1 MPTLEK
7 VIQEATTDY
16 LEKLLTSGSNK
27 SSDDIREELSKA
39 TLDQVEFVNSVRPKG
54 HKLRTPSNLTPYQIA
69 EVVLA
74 TRNVVSVAC
83 AGDTRDPDYDVLAV
97 YQDSG
102 PDEGLYDTTDLALE
116 RLISE
121 YNVGITKHEIEETL
135 AILKRKVPHKV
146 RNSDRDLIAVNNGIF
161 DYRTKTLRPF
171 SPDYVFLTKSRV
183 NYNPGATNA
192 VIHND
197 NDGTDWDV
205 ESWLCEVVPDAEVR
219 QLIWEILGAIIR
231 PFVRWNKSAW
241 FYSTTGNNGKGTLCA
256 LMRNLCGPGTY
267 ASIPLSDFGKEFH
280 LEPLLRASA
289 IIVDENDVGTYID
302 KAANLKAVITG
313 DTIQVNR
320 KFKLPVAYRFCGFMV
335 QCLNEMP
342 RVKDKSNSFY
352 RRQLFVPFTQCFTGM
367 ERKYIKDD
375 YLNRPEVLE
384 YVLWKV
390 LNMNYYQLS
399 EPEACKAALDEYKTS
414 NDPLAQFL
422 EEILP
427 QLVWDLIPLEFIYD
441 LYRNWLRR
449 NNPSGTALGKNIF
462 AKELFEQIKLYP
474 DWAYDRD
481 KIHKP
486 GHLMDCPEPLI
497 REYSME
503 LLYGIGARRKS
514 GYRGL
519 RRIAS
524 QCIVVDDEDQDD

>member
-1 MPTLEK
+1 M
-7 VIQEATTDY
+7 
-16 LEKLLTSGSNK
+16 
-27 SSDDIREELSKA
+27 
-39 TLDQVEFVNSVRPKG
+39 
-54 HKLRTPSNLTPYQIA
+54 
-69 EVVLA
+69 
-74 TRNVVSVAC
+74 
-83 AGDTRDPDYDVLAV
+83 
-97 YQDSG
+97 
-102 PDEGLYDTTDLALE
+102 
-116 RLISE
+116 
-121 YNVGITKHEIEETL
+121 
-135 AILKRKVPHKV
+135 
-146 RNSDRDLIAVNNGIF
+146 
-161 DYRTKTLRPF
+161 PF

-183 NYNPGATNA
+183 NYNPNA
-192 VIHND
+192 QNVVIHND

-205 ESWLCEVVPDAEVR
+205 ESWLEEVVPDAEVR

-320 KFKLPVAYRFCGFMV
+320 KFKLPIAYRFCGFMV

-352 RRQLFVPFTQCFTGM
+352 RRQLFVPFTACFTGR

-375 YLNRPEVLE
+375 YLKRPEVLE

-390 LNMNYYQLS
+390 LNMDYYQLS
-399 EPEACKAALDEYKTS
+399 EPEACKAALDEYKTT

-422 EEILP
+422 EEILS
-427 QLVWDLIPLEFIYD
+427 QLAWDLAPLEFIYD
-441 LYRNWLRR
+441 LYRSWMRR
-449 NNPSGTALGKNIF
+449 NNPSGAPVSKTILAR
-462 AKELFEQIKLYP
+462 ELAEQIKLYP
-474 DWAYDRD
+474 DWSYERE

-486 GHLMDCPEPLI
+486 GHKMDCAEPLI
-497 REYSME
+497 DEYDLTKWTRSSP
-503 LLYGIGARRKS
+503 ARLRS

-519 RRIAS
+519 RRIAGL
-524 QCIVVDDEDQDD
+524 CFAADGEAQDD